1 MTMINDTFSKNYLG
15 IANGELASLNLTR
28 ILDLEEFH
36 VKQYL
41 DSLLP
46 IIEVP
51 NYLELM
57 QEQEIVVDLGC
68 GGGFPLLPLA
78 HHYMDSF
85 FLGIDAREKKIA
97 AVNLIAERLGLDNA
111 KAAHARF
118 ESIRFDIPSFITS
131 KAVGKM
137 KPILECLNLETES
150 YFLFYKGPGVYEQ
163 EKIPFECKGWK
174 LIDEK
179 KLSLANEY
187 ERTYFLY
194 HFVPRGTVKKKKNL
208 VNLTHLI

>member
-1 MTMINDTFSKNYLG
+1 MNQINDTFSEQYLE
-15 IANGELASLNLTR
+15 IAKGELASLNLTR

-36 VKQYL
+36 IKQYV

-46 IIEVP
+46 FVEIP
-51 NYLELM
+51 KYAELM
-57 QEQEIVVDLGC
+57 EEMEMVVDLGC

-78 HHYMDSF
+78 HHYPDTF
-85 FLGIDAREKKIA
+85 FVGIDARDKKVA
-97 AVNLIAERLGLDNA
+97 AVNLIAERLGLENA

-118 ESIRFDIPSFITS
+118 EGILFDIPVLVTS

-137 KPILECLNLETES
+137 KPILESLNLESEA

-163 EKIPFECKGWK
+163 EKIPSVCKGWK
-174 LIDEK
+174 LIDEQ

-187 ERTYFLY
+187 ARTYFLY